1 MQKETIPHVT
11 EMSFYPAEF
20 SLCLYIT
27 NALSIL
33 NPICWKQSHPLN
45 TFKAASTA
53 FQDAIYMLL
62 RMMNYSN
69 KNLAQI
75 SN

>member
-1 MQKETIPHVT
+1 MQKETIPHAT

-33 NPICWKQSHPLN
+33 NPICWKVTPFEYIQGGKHS
-45 TFKAASTA
+45 FSGC
-53 FQDAIYMLL
+53 
-62 RMMNYSN
+62 
-69 KNLAQI
+69 NLHAVEDDELQ
-75 SN
+75 